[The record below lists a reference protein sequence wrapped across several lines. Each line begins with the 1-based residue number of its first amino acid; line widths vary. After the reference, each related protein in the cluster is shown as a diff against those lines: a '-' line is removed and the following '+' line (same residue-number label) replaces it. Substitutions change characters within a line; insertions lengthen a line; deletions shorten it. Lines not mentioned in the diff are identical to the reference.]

1 MIVGIVGGGQLAR
14 MLALAG
20 YPLGLKFVFLD
31 PAPDA
36 CAAPLGEHL
45 CGGYD
50 DRALLARLA
59 ARADVLTYEF
69 ENVPGESVEFLS
81 GLTTVHPNAKAL
93 AAARDRLREKA
104 LFRELDIPTPPFAA
118 VDTRADLKR
127 AAARIGLPA
136 VLKTRT
142 LGYDGKGQALLRN
155 AGDLDAAWARLG
167 GARLILERFVPFDRE
182 VSVIAV
188 RGRNGETLFY
198 PLAEN
203 THQEGVLRLSVSR
216 PGDAMQVLAEN
227 YARRLLDSLQY
238 VGVLALELF
247 QTGGTLLASEMA
259 PRVHNSGHW
268 TIEGA
273 QTSQFENH
281 LRAILG
287 LPLGATA
294 PVGYAAM
301 VNFIGTMP
309 DAGLVLAVPGVHWH
323 AYGKQARPGRK
334 LGHATLRADNRQDL
348 QAGLNRLLALIEP
361 MAAPSID
368 SGCRGEE
375 RGALSKVPASSMS
388 WPT

>member
-20 YPLGLKFVFLD
+20 FPLGLKFVFLD
-31 PAPDA
+31 PALDA
-36 CAAPLGEHL
+36 CAATLGEHL

-59 ARADVLTYEF
+59 ARSDVLTYEF
-69 ENVPGESVEFLS
+69 ENVPGKSVEFLS
-81 GLTTVHPNAKAL
+81 ALGSIHPNAKAL
-93 AAARDRLREKA
+93 AAARDRLAEKT
-104 LFRELDIPTPPFAA
+104 LFRELGIPTAPFMA
-118 VDTRADLKR
+118 VDTRADLNR
-127 AAARIGLPA
+127 AAAMIGLPA

-142 LGYDGKGQALLRN
+142 LGYDGKGQAVLRN

-167 GARLILERFVPFDRE
+167 GARLILEGFVPFDRE

-188 RGRNGETLFY
+188 RGRSGETLYY
-198 PLAEN
+198 PLSEN
-203 THQEGVLRLSVSR
+203 AHQDGVLRLSASR
-216 PGDAMQVLAEN
+216 PGDPMQVLAEN
-227 YARRLLDSLQY
+227 YARRLLDRLAY

-309 DAGLVLAVPGVHWH
+309 DAGPVLALPGVHLH

-334 LGHATLRADNRQDL
+334 LGHATLRADNVQNL
-348 QAGLNRLLALIEP
+348 ELRLDQLFALIEP
-361 MAAPSID
+361 KADPDPGKPPLARQFEVAAAL
-368 SGCRGEE
+368 GE
-375 RGALSKVPASSMS
+375 
-388 WPT
+388 

>member
-20 YPLGLKFVFLD
+20 YPLGLEFVFLD
-31 PAPDA
+31 PTPDA
-36 CAAPLGEHL
+36 CAAPLGQHL
-45 CGGYD
+45 RGGYD
-50 DRALLARLA
+50 DQTLLARLA
-59 ARADVLTYEF
+59 ERADVVTYEF
-69 ENVPGESVEFLS
+69 ENVPVESVEFLA
-81 GLTTVHPNAKAL
+81 GLATVHPNAKAL
-93 AAARDRLREKA
+93 AAARDRSAEKA
-104 LFRELDIPTPPFAA
+104 LFRELGIPTPPFTA
-118 VDTRADLKR
+118 VDTRADLDR
-127 AAARIGLPA
+127 AAAKIGLPA

-142 LGYDGKGQALLRN
+142 LGYDGKGQAVLRN

-167 GARLILERFVPFDRE
+167 GARLILEGFVPFDRE

-203 THQEGVLRLSVSR
+203 THQDGVLRLSASR
-216 PGDAMQVLAEN
+216 PGDPMQALAEG
-227 YARRLLDSLQY
+227 YARRLLDALEY

-247 QTGGTLLASEMA
+247 QAGETLLASEMA

-273 QTSQFENH
+273 ETSQFENH

-301 VNFIGTMP
+301 VNFIGAMP
-309 DAGLVLAVPGVHWH
+309 DAGRVLALPGAHWH
-323 AYGKQARPGRK
+323 AYGKQARSGRK
-334 LGHATLRADNRQDL
+334 LGHATLRADSRQDL
-348 QAGLNRLLALIEP
+348 QAGLDHLLALVQPPAAAASIE
-361 MAAPSID
+361 
-368 SGCRGEE
+368 SGSRGEMMA
-375 RGALSKVPASSMS
+375 RSGA
-388 WPT
+388 